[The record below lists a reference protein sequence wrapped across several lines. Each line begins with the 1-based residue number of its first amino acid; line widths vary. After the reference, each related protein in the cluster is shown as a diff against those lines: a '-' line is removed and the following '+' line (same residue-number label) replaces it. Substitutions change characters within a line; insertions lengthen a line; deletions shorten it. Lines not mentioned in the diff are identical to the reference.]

1 MGKHVIVISEDALI
15 YEDTATLEQL
25 PVFGSIWKK
34 AARVEQVRSIYPTL
48 TYPCHTTMMTGCY
61 PDRHGIVNNE
71 LSNVKELSSDWNWF
85 YDKVKVPSIFDRAK
99 EKGLSTAA
107 VFWPVTGNCSSID
120 YLIDEYWPQ
129 SETETAQHCFRA
141 SGSSEEVVKNCIEPN
156 LWMLKHR
163 IHPYCDEFIT
173 ASACSIIRNYQP
185 DLLMIHPA
193 NIDGYRHQ
201 TGLFSPKVTHG
212 LHEIDNWLGW
222 LIKAT
227 QDAGT
232 CEDTDFF
239 IVSDHGQ
246 INIERVICPN
256 VLLAERGLITL
267 GENHEVKDYTAMI
280 KSTGASAQVFL
291 KDPLDRQAWEK
302 TYAVLKELCEAGVYG
317 ISQVYTTEEIREKE
331 HLAGDFS
338 FVLETDGYTS
348 FSGSWYGPVIRGF
361 DTSDYRFGH
370 ATHGH
375 HPDRG
380 PSPTLIA
387 FGPSIKEGAV
397 LKNCR
402 LVDEAPTFAAALGFT
417 MEGTDGRVLHE
428 ILK

>member
-1 MGKHVIVISEDALI
+1 M
-15 YEDTATLEQL
+15 
-25 PVFGSIWKK
+25 
-34 AARVEQVRSIYPTL
+34 
-48 TYPCHTTMMTGCY
+48 TTG
-61 PDRHGIVNNE
+61 
-71 LSNVKELSSDWNWF
+71 W
-85 YDKVKVPSIFDRAK
+85 A
-99 EKGLSTAA
+99 
-107 VFWPVTGNCSSID
+107 
-120 YLIDEYWPQ
+120 
-129 SETETAQHCFRA
+129 
-141 SGSSEEVVKNCIEPN
+141 
-156 LWMLKHR
+156 
-163 IHPYCDEFIT
+163 
-173 ASACSIIRNYQP
+173 
-185 DLLMIHPA
+185 
-193 NIDGYRHQ
+193 
-201 TGLFSPKVTHG
+201 
-212 LHEIDNWLGW
+212 W

-246 INIERVICPN
+246 INIERVVCPN

-291 KDPLDRQAWEK
+291 KDPSDRQAWEK

-348 FSGSWYGPVIRGF
+348 FSGSWYGPVVRGF

-387 FGPSIKEGAV
+387 FGPSIKEGRCPEKLPV
-397 LKNCR
+397 
-402 LVDEAPTFAAALGFT
+402 G
-417 MEGTDGRVLHE
+417 G
-428 ILK
+428 